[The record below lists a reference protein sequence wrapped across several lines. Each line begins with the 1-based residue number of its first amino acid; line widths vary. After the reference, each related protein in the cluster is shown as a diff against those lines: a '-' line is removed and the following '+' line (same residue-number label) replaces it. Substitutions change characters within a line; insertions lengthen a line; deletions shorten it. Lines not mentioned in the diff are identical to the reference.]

1 VEGKVLLELKSLDSG
16 YGFLQVLW
24 DVSLS
29 VDEGEFVALIGPN
42 GAGKS
47 TTLKTIAGLVAPQGG
62 EILYEGDEIG
72 GMEGHLVCRKGIAFI
87 SEELN
92 LFVNMTVKENLE
104 MGAFTIDDPA
114 KQAENLKFVYELFP
128 RLHEREGQFAGTLS
142 GGERKM
148 MAIGRGIMSG
158 PRLLLVDEPSLGL
171 APQLTNEV
179 FRALRTLNKRGT
191 TIFLVEQNVGK
202 TLKTTSRAYILEKG
216 KIVLQGKSADLAGD
230 EHVRKIYLG
239 H

>member
-1 VEGKVLLELKSLDSG
+1 MLLEIKSLDSG

-24 DVSLS
+24 DVSFY
-29 VDEGEFVALIGPN
+29 VEEGEFVALIGPN

-47 TTLKTIAGLVAPQGG
+47 TTLKTISGLLEPQGG
-62 EILYEGDEIG
+62 EIRFAGDDISG
-72 GMEGHLVCRKGIAFI
+72 LEGHLVCRKGIAYI

-92 LFVNMTVKENLE
+92 LFVNMTVRENLE
-104 MGAFTIDDPA
+104 MGAFTVNDPA
-114 KQAENLKFVYELFP
+114 KQAENLEFVYELFP
-128 RLHEREGQFAGTLS
+128 RLYERENQYAGTLS

-148 MAIGRGIMSG
+148 MAIGRGMMSD

-171 APQLTNEV
+171 APMLTNEV
-179 FRALRTLNKRGT
+179 FKALRALNARGA
-191 TIFLVEQNVGK
+191 TILLVEQNVNK
-202 TLKTTSRAYILEKG
+202 TLKNTSRAYILEKG
-216 KIVLQGKSADLAGD
+216 KIVLDGKSEDLAGD

>member
-1 VEGKVLLELKSLDSG
+1 MLLEIKSLDSG

-24 DVSLS
+24 DVSFY
-29 VDEGEFVALIGPN
+29 VEEGEFVALIGPN

-47 TTLKTIAGLVAPQGG
+47 TTLKTISGLLEPQGG
-62 EILYEGDEIG
+62 DILFAGDAING
-72 GMEGHLVCRKGIAFI
+72 LEGHLVCRKGIAYI

-104 MGAFTIDDPA
+104 MGAFMIKDSA
-114 KQAENLKFVYELFP
+114 KQAENLEFVYELFP
-128 RLHEREGQFAGTLS
+128 RLYEREAQFAGTLS

-148 MAIGRGIMSG
+148 LAIGRGMMSG
-158 PRLLLVDEPSLGL
+158 PSLLLVDEPSLGL
-171 APQLTNEV
+171 APMLTNEV
-179 FRALRTLNKRGT
+179 FKALKALNARGT
-191 TIFLVEQNVGK
+191 TILLVEQNVNK
-202 TLKTTSRAYILEKG
+202 TLKNTSRAYILEKG
-216 KIVLQGKSADLAGD
+216 KIVLDGKSADLADD

>member
-1 VEGKVLLELKSLDSG
+1 MLLELKSLDSG

-24 DVSLS
+24 DVSLN

-47 TTLKTIAGLVAPQGG
+47 TTLKTIAGLVEPQGG
-62 EILYEGDEIG
+62 EILYEGNPIG
-72 GMEGHLVCRKGIAFI
+72 GLEGHLVCRKGIAFI

-104 MGAFTIDDPA
+104 MGAFTVKDPA
-114 KQAENLKFVYELFP
+114 KQTENLEFVYELFP
-128 RLHEREGQFAGTLS
+128 RLHEREAQYAGTLS

-148 MAIGRGIMSG
+148 MAIGRGIMSS
-158 PRLLLVDEPSLGL
+158 PRLMLVDEPSLGL
-171 APQLTNEV
+171 APMLTNEV
-179 FRALRTLNKRGT
+179 FKALRTLNKRGT

-216 KIVLQGKSADLAGD
+216 KIVLQGKSADLADD

>member
-1 VEGKVLLELKSLDSG
+1 MLLELKSLDSG

-24 DVSLS
+24 DVSLN

-47 TTLKTIAGLVAPQGG
+47 TTLKTIAGLVEPQGG
-62 EILYEGDEIG
+62 EILYEGNPIG
-72 GMEGHLVCRKGIAFI
+72 GLEGHLVCRKGIAFI

-92 LFVNMTVKENLE
+92 LFVNMSVRENLE
-104 MGAFTIDDPA
+104 MGAFTVKDPA
-114 KQAENLKFVYELFP
+114 EQTENLEFVYELFP
-128 RLHEREGQFAGTLS
+128 RLHEREGQYAGTLS

-148 MAIGRGIMSG
+148 MAIGRGIMSS
-158 PRLLLVDEPSLGL
+158 PRLMLVDEPSLGL
-171 APQLTNEV
+171 APMLTNEV
-179 FRALRTLNKRGT
+179 FKALRTLNKRGT

-216 KIVLQGKSADLAGD
+216 KIVLQGKSADLADD

>member
-1 VEGKVLLELKSLDSG
+1 VLLELKSLDSG

-24 DVSLS
+24 DVSIS

-47 TTLKTIAGLVAPQGG
+47 TTLKTIAGLVDPQGG
-62 EILYEGDEIG
+62 EVRFAGESIG
-72 GMEGHLVCRKGIAFI
+72 GLEGHLVCRKGVAFI

-92 LFVNMTVKENLE
+92 LFVNMTVRENLE
-104 MGAFTIDDPA
+104 MGAFTVKDPA
-114 KQAENLKFVYELFP
+114 KQTENLEFVYELFP
-128 RLHEREGQFAGTLS
+128 RLYEREGQYAGTLS

-148 MAIGRGIMSG
+148 MAIGRGIMSS
-158 PRLLLVDEPSLGL
+158 PRLMLVDEPSLGL
-171 APQLTNEV
+171 APMLTNEV
-179 FRALRTLNKRGT
+179 FKALRTLNKRGT
-191 TIFLVEQNVGK
+191 TILLVEQNVGK
-202 TLKTTSRAYILEKG
+202 TLKNTSRAYILEKG
-216 KIVLQGKSADLAGD
+216 KIVLDGKSADLADD

>member
-1 VEGKVLLELKSLDSG
+1 MLLEIKSLDSG

-24 DVSLS
+24 DISLS
-29 VDEGEFVALIGPN
+29 VEEGEFVSLIGPN

-47 TTLKTIAGLVAPQGG
+47 TTLKTIAGLVEPQGG
-62 EILYEGDEIG
+62 EVRFAGESIG
-72 GMEGHLVCRKGIAFI
+72 GLEGHLVCRKGVAFI

-104 MGAFTIDDPA
+104 MGAFTVKDPA
-114 KQAENLKFVYELFP
+114 KQTENLEFVYELFP
-128 RLHEREGQFAGTLS
+128 RLYEREGQYAGTLS

-148 MAIGRGIMSG
+148 MAIGRGIMSS
-158 PRLLLVDEPSLGL
+158 PRLMLVDEPSLGL
-171 APQLTNEV
+171 APMLTNEV
-179 FRALRTLNKRGT
+179 FKSLRTLNKRGT
-191 TIFLVEQNVGK
+191 TILLVEQNVGK

-216 KIVLQGKSADLAGD
+216 KVVLEGKSADLAD
-230 EHVRKIYLG
+230 DDHVRKIYLG

>member
-1 VEGKVLLELKSLDSG
+1 MLLEIKSLDSG

-24 DVSLS
+24 DVSFY
-29 VDEGEFVALIGPN
+29 VEEGEFVALIGPN

-47 TTLKTIAGLVAPQGG
+47 TTLKTISGLLEPQGG
-62 EILYEGDEIG
+62 EILFEGNPIG
-72 GMEGHLVCRKGIAFI
+72 GMEGHLVCRKGVAYI

-104 MGAFTIDDPA
+104 MGAFMIKDSA
-114 KQAENLKFVYELFP
+114 KQAENLEFVYELFP
-128 RLHEREGQFAGTLS
+128 RLYEREAQFAGTLS

-148 MAIGRGIMSG
+148 LAIGRGMMSG
-158 PRLLLVDEPSLGL
+158 PSLLLVDEPSLGL
-171 APQLTNEV
+171 APMLTNEV
-179 FRALRTLNKRGT
+179 FKALKALNARGT
-191 TIFLVEQNVGK
+191 TILLVEQNVNK
-202 TLKTTSRAYILEKG
+202 TLKNTSRAYILEKG
-216 KIVLQGKSADLAGD
+216 KIVLDGKSADLADD

>member
-1 VEGKVLLELKSLDSG
+1 MLLEIKSLDSG

-24 DVSLS
+24 DVSFY
-29 VDEGEFVALIGPN
+29 VEEGEFVALIGPN

-47 TTLKTIAGLVAPQGG
+47 TTLKTIAGLVEPQGG
-62 EILYEGDEIG
+62 DILYEGDPIG
-72 GMEGHLVCRKGIAFI
+72 GLEGHLVCRKGVAYI

-104 MGAFTIDDPA
+104 MGAFMIKDSA
-114 KQAENLKFVYELFP
+114 KQAENLEFVYELFP
-128 RLHEREGQFAGTLS
+128 RLYEREAQFAGTLS

-148 MAIGRGIMSG
+148 LAIGRGMMSG
-158 PRLLLVDEPSLGL
+158 PSLLLVDEPSLGL
-171 APQLTNEV
+171 APMLTNEV
-179 FRALRTLNKRGT
+179 FKALKALNARGT
-191 TIFLVEQNVGK
+191 TILLVEQNVNK
-202 TLKTTSRAYILEKG
+202 TLKNTSRAYILEKG
-216 KIVLQGKSADLAGD
+216 KIVLDGKSADLADD

>member
-1 VEGKVLLELKSLDSG
+1 MLLELKSLDSG

-24 DVSLS
+24 DVSVS

-62 EILYEGDEIG
+62 EILYEGNPIG
-72 GMEGHLVCRKGIAFI
+72 GLEGHLVCRKGIAFI

-104 MGAFTIDDPA
+104 MGAFTVKDPA
-114 KQAENLKFVYELFP
+114 KQAENLKFVFELFP
-128 RLHEREGQFAGTLS
+128 RLHEREGQYAGTLS

-148 MAIGRGIMSG
+148 MAIGRGIMSS
-158 PRLLLVDEPSLGL
+158 PRLMLVDEPSLGL
-171 APQLTNEV
+171 APMLTNEV
-179 FRALRTLNKRGT
+179 FKALRTLNKRGT

-216 KIVLQGKSADLAGD
+216 KIVLQGKSAELADD

>member
-1 VEGKVLLELKSLDSG
+1 MLLELKSLDSG

-24 DVSLS
+24 NISLS

-47 TTLKTIAGLVAPQGG
+47 TTLKTISGLVEPQGG
-62 EILYEGDEIG
+62 EILFAGDSIG
-72 GMEGHLVCRKGIAFI
+72 GLEGHLVCRKGVAFI

-92 LFVNMTVKENLE
+92 LFVNMTVRENLE
-104 MGAFTIDDPA
+104 MGAFTVKDPA
-114 KQAENLKFVYELFP
+114 KQTENLEFVYELFP
-128 RLHEREGQFAGTLS
+128 RLHERENQYTGTLS

-148 MAIGRGIMSG
+148 MAIGRGIMSN

-171 APQLTNEV
+171 APMLTNEV
-179 FRALRTLNKRGT
+179 FKALRTLNKRGS
-191 TIFLVEQNVGK
+191 TILLVEQNVGK
-202 TLKTTSRAYILEKG
+202 TLKNTSRAYILEKG
-216 KIVLQGKSADLAGD
+216 KIVLQGKSADLADD

>member
-1 VEGKVLLELKSLDSG
+1 MLLELKSLDSG

-47 TTLKTIAGLVAPQGG
+47 TTLKTIAGLVEPQGG
-62 EILYEGDEIG
+62 EILYEGNEIG

-216 KIVLQGKSADLAGD
+216 KIVLQGKSADLADD